1 MTKVVLVV
9 AAALFNEQGQVLLA
23 KRPEG
28 KKMAGLWE
36 FPGGKIDPGESPE
49 AALVRELYEE
59 LRIECDANDLKPI
72 TFASHS
78 YEDFHLLMPL
88 YELYTWQ
95 GSLTPVEGQT
105 LEWADIARLHDYPAP
120 AADVPLFDELIGRS
134 TNAKADEAH
143 VKEPQDE

>member
-9 AAALFNEQGQVLLA
+9 AAAIFNEHRQVLLA

-59 LRIECDANDLKPI
+59 LQIECEASDLKPI

-88 YELYTWQ
+88 FSLHTWQ
-95 GSLTPVEGQT
+95 GSLMPVEGQT

-134 TNAKADEAH
+134 VDAGTEEANFQR
-143 VKEPQDE
+143 PQI

>member
-9 AAALFNEQGQVLLA
+9 AAAIFNEKGQVLLA
-23 KRPEG
+23 QRPPG

-36 FPGGKIDPGESPE
+36 FPGGKIDPGETPE
-49 AALVRELYEE
+49 IALARELKEE
-59 LRIECDANDLKPI
+59 LGIDCKPENFKPL

-88 YELYTWQ
+88 YALNTWR
-95 GSLTPVEGQT
+95 GTPTPVEGQT

-120 AADVPLFDELIGRS
+120 AADVPLFDELIER
-134 TNAKADEAH
+134 NVDAKA
-143 VKEPQDE
+143 KEEPENRPEI